1 MLLTWAASSGL
12 NPTLSLDFLTP
23 VLDGRITASG
33 GANGTRVNSSGL
45 IVAATTPRFDY
56 NPVTL
61 ACKGLLVE
69 EARTNLVPKSSG
81 AGISAGIGSTVSG
94 ITSSVVGTGTE
105 SGLDYVDIR
114 IAGTPALASIALDPY
129 LFGTFP
135 QFALSAG
142 ASNSLSAYGRV
153 VSSTGGPITPKL
165 YLVWETGASAF
176 LGLASLSLDTGA
188 ASIGKGRSSVSG
200 TSPASTAQ
208 GRVALAAEGMTAG
221 VAVDVTVRIGGC
233 QAEVGAFPT
242 SYIPTTNAAVTRT
255 ADSLTMTGTN
265 FSSWFNAAAFSGLAQ
280 FTVGSGVGTQPIISY
295 DDNSSNNQVRLYVSG
310 TSLKFT
316 VTTGGSTVADL
327 TLGSVTAGSTYKAAF
342 ACAANDFAAVMTGG
356 SVQTD
361 TSGALP
367 TVDRARIGSDQAGNY
382 FDGWQQS
389 FKAYPR
395 RLTNAQLQVL
405 T

>member
-1 MLLTWAASSGL
+1 MLLTWSASSGL

-56 NPVTL
+56 DPVTL

-69 EARTNLVPKSSG
+69 EARTNLLLKSSTLTTSPWTTVMASVVANG
-81 AGISAGIGSTVSG
+81 TGPDGGTAFKEVPNSGVSTTGANGNGGLYQSATVAASSSFVLTIYAKAAEVSFLRLREGATTGARVKVNLTTGNVLYEVGTSAEIDVTAINVGNGWWRVNARRTTIVAETSELISIKAGIDTGDGVSG
-94 ITSSVVGTGTE
+94 V
-105 SGLDYVDIR
+105 L
-114 IAGTPALASIALDPY
+114 LAC
-129 LFGTFP
+129 P
-135 QFALSAG
+135 QL
-142 ASNSLSAYGRV
+142 
-153 VSSTGGPITPKL
+153 
-165 YLVWETGASAF
+165 E
-176 LGLASLSLDTGA
+176 
-188 ASIGKGRSSVSG
+188 
-200 TSPASTAQ
+200 Q
-208 GRVALAAEGMTAG
+208 GS
-221 VAVDVTVRIGGC
+221 
-233 QAEVGAFPT
+233 FST
-242 SYIPTTNAAVTRT
+242 SYIPTGASTVTRT